1 MHIFG
6 STTVSEFTK
15 FGFPVF
21 LSQNPPI
28 KIRVEKGIEY
38 GTYIYT
44 NQIKFLKEIRVSKR
58 FDKTIVSA
66 WKIAVSM
73 ILCNGRPA

>member
-1 MHIFG
+1 MIFFLKDFDKYDYVNENKNPVKLLIRKLVD
-6 STTVSEFTK
+6 SRSPIHVTRKLLRVSE
-15 FGFPVF
+15 
-21 LSQNPPI
+21 
-28 KIRVEKGIEY
+28 
-38 GTYIYT
+38 
-44 NQIKFLKEIRVSKR
+44 R